1 MTVAL
6 DLRTIKSM
14 KRRRKMVLI
23 TMMMMMLMFP
33 ETVVNCR
40 MFGATV

>member
-1 MTVAL
+1 MIVAL
-6 DLRTIKSM
+6 DLRTIQRM